1 MVEFGRRLHAFCR
14 YSYLLKSCTGF
25 LGGVRADGNQ
35 ECWHLSSWPL
45 TLALGELTFDFTLEV
60 CVGKWKWVN
69 KSQTPGSSH
78 KTGWKLGGLESQ
90 VALMNVSVGPWTG
103 GIRRDYGTGDYPD
116 GGSAEA
122 VARKA
127 VNQER
132 RWTRHTLHAGEGEE
146 LDILRAGNEALLA
159 DRQAPERQVR
169 SLREGVSELREVE
182 RERVGEMNW
191 PV

>member
-1 MVEFGRRLHAFCR
+1 M
-14 YSYLLKSCTGF
+14 F
-25 LGGVRADGNQ
+25 LWVRG
-35 ECWHLSSWPL
+35 
-45 TLALGELTFDFTLEV
+45 LAVSEEIMAQVIIRTE
-60 CVGKWKWVN
+60 
-69 KSQTPGSSH
+69 
-78 KTGWKLGGLESQ
+78 
-90 VALMNVSVGPWTG
+90 VALMV
-103 GIRRDYGTGDYPD
+103 
-116 GGSAEA
+116 EA

-132 RWTRHTLHAGEGEE
+132 RWTRHTLRAGEGEE